1 MGRFRQPGDPGY
13 YTPDETF
20 ASTEPVDNLIASG
33 YMLSPEQ
40 EAALTPEQAA
50 QYYTAY
56 SNIRQ
61 DNQNTHN
68 AGINAAWAQG
78 FSSPETAPRPSDAR
92 RRTASRRRARPQCLR
107 RHAGSR
113 WCR

>member
-40 EAALTPEQAA
+40 VAGLPSGSVWNNANVL
-50 QYYTAY
+50 
-56 SNIRQ
+56 NIV
-61 DNQNTHN
+61 
-68 AGINAAWAQG
+68 
-78 FSSPETAPRPSDAR
+78 P
-92 RRTASRRRARPQCLR
+92 
-107 RHAGSR
+107 
-113 WCR
+113 